1 VSTVHVPILLE
12 QIVEQ
17 LIEPFRREAGTYI
30 DCTLGGG
37 GHVAGMLEA
46 LAGTP
51 LADQHRVVAVDQD
64 AAAIARAEKRFSA
77 EIAAGKL
84 ILLPSRFSE
93 IRVPEGLPPVLGVLA
108 DLGFSSDQIDTAER
122 GLSFRL
128 EGPLDMRLD
137 PSRGE
142 SAYQLLRRIS
152 ERELAD
158 LIYEL
163 GEERLSRRV
172 AWRIIDARDKGQ
184 LPDSTTALAE
194 IIARAFPPAQRF
206 GRIHP
211 ATRTFQA
218 LRIAVNGELEE
229 LDQLLGHVLPS
240 ILKPGGRAAF
250 LSFHSL
256 EDRRVKQAFQN
267 REGGWKP
274 LMKKPVEA
282 DDREIE
288 RNPRA
293 RSAKLRVAE
302 WVGEGVAE
310 TEGS

>member
-1 VSTVHVPILLE
+1 VSTVHIPILL
-12 QIVEQ
+12 QPIVEH
-17 LIEPFRREAGTYI
+17 LLPPFEVQPGTYV

-46 LAGTP
+46 LSRTP
-51 LADQHRVVAVDQD
+51 FADQHRVIAVDQD
-64 AAAIARAEKRFSA
+64 SAAIARAEARFSH
-77 EIAAGKL
+77 EIRGGKL
-84 ILLPSRFSE
+84 ILLHSRFSE
-93 IRVPEGLPPVLGVLA
+93 IEVPEALPPVLGVLA
-108 DLGFSSDQIDTAER
+108 DLGFSSDQIDSPER

-128 EGPLDMRLD
+128 EGPIDMRLD
-137 PSRGE
+137 RSRGE

-158 LIYEL
+158 LIYEF
-163 GEERLSRRV
+163 GEERLSRRI

-211 ATRTFQA
+211 ATRTYQA

-229 LDQLLGHVLPS
+229 LDHLLQHVLPL

-256 EDRRVKQAFQN
+256 EDRRVKQAFQS
-267 REGGWKP
+267 RDGGWKP
-274 LMKKPVEA
+274 LSKKPVEA
-282 DDREIE
+282 GEHE
-288 RNPRA
+288 MEANPRA

-302 WVGEGVAE
+302 WMGEGVAR